1 MEESRI
7 AEGADTVKFAVC
19 DEPLYVAIIWAVR
32 VENPANVVTVK
43 LAEADPAGTVTDP
56 GIVMTSLIVDTPTA
70 TPPEG
75 AALDSATVQELG
87 LPPVTVEGE
96 H

>member
-1 MEESRI
+1 VAVI
-7 AEGADTVKFAVC
+7 GAG
-19 DEPLYVAIIWAVR
+19 R
-32 VENPANVVTVK
+32 VENPANVVTMK
-43 LAEADPAGTVTDP
+43 LAEADAAGTVTDP
-56 GIVMTSLIVDTPTA
+56 GIVMISLLVDRPTP

-75 AALDSATVQELG
+75 AGVESTTVQELG

>member
-1 MEESRI
+1 
-7 AEGADTVKFAVC
+7 
-19 DEPLYVAIIWAVR
+19 
-32 VENPANVVTVK
+32 VVTVK

-56 GIVMTSLIVDTPTA
+56 GIVMTSLIVDRPTA

-75 AALDSATVQELG
+75 AAVDSATAQALG